1 MRIDLAQAGLTF
13 PTRDQKMW
21 NFKIGR
27 VVGKKQFISFV
38 CYRSSYLKKKADR
51 LSIIIVNK

>member
-13 PTRDQKMW
+13 PARDQKMW

-27 VVGKKQFISFV
+27 VHGKKQFISFI
-38 CYRSSYLKKKADR
+38 CYCSFYFQKKG
-51 LSIIIVNK
+51 